1 MHRIL
6 SLSARERRIPA
17 SSLRRATLSAFF
29 FSGRLR
35 VNQAMPSDSLM
46 SAMISLL
53 SDMFFSYGL
62 TVQKF
67 KVQRQRI
74 QAVTMVTTLA
84 GRPSTTRA
92 GHAKR

>member
-1 MHRIL
+1 
-6 SLSARERRIPA
+6 
-17 SSLRRATLSAFF
+17 
-29 FSGRLR
+29 
-35 VNQAMPSDSLM
+35 LM

>member
-1 MHRIL
+1 
-6 SLSARERRIPA
+6 
-17 SSLRRATLSAFF
+17 
-29 FSGRLR
+29 
-35 VNQAMPSDSLM
+35 MPSDSLM

-84 GRPSTTRA
+84 GPLSTTRA